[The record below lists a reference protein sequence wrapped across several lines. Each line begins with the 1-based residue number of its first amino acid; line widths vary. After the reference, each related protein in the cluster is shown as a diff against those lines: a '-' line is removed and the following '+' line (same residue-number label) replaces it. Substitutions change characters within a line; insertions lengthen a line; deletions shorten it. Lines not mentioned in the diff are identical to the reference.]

1 MLSEKLEKL
10 YSKADK
16 HSDDILKKTVEA
28 PTLEETSI
36 LKLFAKIVLCI
47 LALPLFLLVVDV
59 IYVYVAI
66 IKTLQRIARII
77 ELCHYKHIS
86 RKYGL

>member
-28 PTLEETSI
+28 PALEETSI
-36 LKLFAKIVLCI
+36 LKLLAKIVLLI
-47 LALPLFLLVVDV
+47 MALLLVVDV

>member
-16 HSDDILKKTVEA
+16 HSDDILKKTVEE
-28 PTLEETSI
+28 PTFEETSI
-36 LKLFAKIVLCI
+36 LKLLAKIILRI
-47 LALPLFLLVVDV
+47 LALPLFLLVVDI
-59 IYVYVAI
+59 IYVYVTI
-66 IKTLQRIARII
+66 IKTLQRIAKII
-77 ELCHYKHIS
+77 ELCYYKRIS